1 MPGPA
6 SFRSSQLWGIKPFCL
21 LLHSSCSFLQ
31 RQRSGKLTEHR
42 LVLQFMSGL
51 SSLQTHLSRR
61 WSCGCTTDQFT
72 YLVIQNT
79 GSGLVETLP
88 ALRIL
93 MVSAMAEQR
102 GVGLK
107 APEPVA
113 TLVPQLSRVTTPP
126 EVVVVGVVGDEEHAG
141 ISLSLQL
148 AAQGLRQQERKW

>member
-1 MPGPA
+1 
-6 SFRSSQLWGIKPFCL
+6 
-21 LLHSSCSFLQ
+21 
-31 RQRSGKLTEHR
+31 
-42 LVLQFMSGL
+42 MSGL
-51 SSLQTHLSRR
+51 SSLQTPLSRL
-61 WSCGCTTDQFT
+61 WSGGCTTDQFT
-72 YLVIQNT
+72 DLIIQNT
-79 GSGLVETLP
+79 GSRIVETLQ

-93 MVSAMAEQR
+93 LSAMAEQR